1 MQLEGSGIPG
11 RVVVAAGHRRHLQLP
26 SSGEGAAA
34 VRVMLVVNKQELKK
48 MLDREGLSL
57 DGMVSLMRKD

>member
-1 MQLEGSGIPG
+1 
-11 RVVVAAGHRRHLQLP
+11 
-26 SSGEGAAA
+26 
-34 VRVMLVVNKQELKK
+34 MLVVNKQELKK